1 MSSTTV
7 MKAKARLIKEET
19 QEGANTAARVGG
31 LFEDIV
37 DYLDSAD
44 VTSSLDITPYVTT
57 GTRIAKF
64 KVNGEE
70 TTIFAPSNGGSG
82 GGGGSSYDDTEIR
95 EIINELDKALDDT
108 TELANS
114 EKERLNG
121 VIEDIDAN
129 VKQKMA
135 DAIDFA
141 EWVQGNFP
149 EGETGYQSGWDE
161 KTKQFL
167 QVVGM
172 WDTETDSPAVTTTKW
187 SKITQDVDD
196 IYAEVTSITTGGEVT
211 AEMVQS
217 WIGTSVQNKIAEL
230 NLGTTYATQDDT
242 GEILKWLYSAL
253 KGSSSEYTTYNQFV
267 SAAKNGASTAISELR
282 TYVEQL
288 KDGSFIANANIV
300 SKVDDAIA
308 ELYTSASSNYAKTYI
323 FSTIDKNSE
332 DIAAI
337 VVGMT
342 GSSSTVDLATRLGNW
357 KAGVITTAK
366 LDSAVTSLI
375 ASHQSGDDVNSAVIR
390 LIANNMGNQIAL
402 TTDMLTLSDGDTLGG
417 LIFTSNSIAFF
428 NACYEMH
435 EVSGKYLN
443 TTTRKPTDSSVG
455 AAQSIL
461 YTETRLSYNN
471 VGTETCVLN
480 GHFNPFELVYG
491 NTMYDEYGV
500 TISNSSNS
508 VLAKLSSEGL
518 TVSGNELSS
527 NGLSLTSGSQIEI
540 SGSGGNL
547 QIYLSNSGLDIGNTT
562 YADDEIVTQGTF
574 TIGPA
579 TFNSSTLALSTHALT
594 FGNFQIQNVTLG
606 TTTYLCIS
614 PNSSVNKGLLISAT
628 GALGVNVNGVFKKGI
643 DLSDTG
649 YSTIQDFCNAT
660 GSSTSGYTIKNGL
673 FVVA

>member
-114 EKERLNG
+114 EKERLDG

-443 TTTRKPTDSSVG
+443 PTTRKPTDSSVG
-455 AAQSIL
+455 AQSIL

-562 YADDEIVTQGTF
+562 YADDEIIAQGAF

-579 TFNSSTLALSTHALT
+579 TFNNSTLALSTNALT
-594 FGNFQIQNVTLG
+594 FGGFQIQNVTLG

-614 PNSSVNKGLLISAT
+614 PNSSVNSGLLIAADGT
-628 GALGVNVNGVFKKGI
+628 LGVNVNGVFKRGF
-643 DLSDTG
+643 DLSSTG
-649 YSTIQDFCNAT
+649 LTDIAAFVNSGSTQ
-660 GSSTSGYTIKNGL
+660 GGYTIKNGL
-673 FVVA
+673 IVSL